1 MGAEALQTRYK
12 LRAEAFTDEKQFP
25 NGHYVRTRAE
35 ALHTRYKVAEV
46 CQGLQIYTQDITLSN
61 VGYRRLKLHR
71 RETKLTNGVMYHERM
86 SDTSV

>member
-1 MGAEALQTRYK
+1 MGREVQ

-25 NGHYVRTRAE
+25 NGHYVQTRAE
-35 ALHTRYKVAEV
+35 ALHTRCKVAQV
-46 CQGLQIYTQDITLSN
+46 CRGLQIYTQDTTLSN
-61 VGYRRLKLHR
+61 VGCRRLKLHR